1 MVEDNYE
8 VHHMDIKTVFLNGEL
23 EQKIYMRQPKDFVQ
37 TNKNNLVCK
46 LNKSLYGLNNVYKLG
61 MLA

>member
-8 VHHMDIKTVFLNGEL
+8 VHHMDIKIIFLNGEL
-23 EQKIYMRQPKDFVQ
+23 EQEIYMRQPKDFVQ

-46 LNKSLYGLNNVYKLG
+46 LNKSLYGLNNVCKLG

>member
-1 MVEDNYE
+1 
-8 VHHMDIKTVFLNGEL
+8 MDVKTTLLNGEL
-23 EQKIYMRQPKDFVQ
+23 EKEIYMRQPKGFVQ

-46 LNKSLYGLNNVYKLG
+46 LNKSLCGLNKVCKLG